1 MGSEISLGDPD
12 ENQKRNTGIRHE
24 KKGSNYGFLRQDV
37 YSVADLALI
46 IGVHH
51 TTVLDQI
58 RKGNLKALY
67 LGGPAGY
74 RITKKS
80 ILNWMENIKED
91 DPA

>member
-1 MGSEISLGDPD
+1 MENEISLGDS
-12 ENQKRNTGIRHE
+12 EESQKRNTGIRHE

-51 TTVLDQI
+51 TTILDQI
-58 RKGNLKALY
+58 KKGQLKALY

-80 ILNWMENIKED
+80 VLNWMENIKEG
-91 DPA
+91 DPS